1 MPVYD
6 ISGPI
11 REGIWKY
18 GDAYPDFCLEHTSAE
33 PGTFFFEI
41 FHGMNSQTG
50 VYLETT
56 AHVNGYETGRM
67 LSDVPVSALVN
78 IPCRVL
84 HLDRDALAE
93 SGGAITL
100 TILQKAMEG
109 LYFPEGCAIL
119 FEAGWDDWYAP
130 EFLDGGPWLTR
141 ESMAYLLSKKPS
153 LMGSD
158 TSAWQNE
165 EPVFDLFAATD
176 TLLLAPLVGLDKVPG
191 KNGLL
196 TVLPILVEG
205 TCCAPARAVIVEE

>member
-165 EPVFDLFAATD
+165 EPVFDL
-176 TLLLAPLVGLDKVPG
+176 
-191 KNGLL
+191 
-196 TVLPILVEG
+196 
-205 TCCAPARAVIVEE
+205 